1 MAHTVVGTAGHIDHG
16 KTQLVKALT
25 GIDTDRAP
33 EEKARGITI
42 DLGFAFMGDDIAIID
57 VPGHERF
64 VKTMVAGVSAIDV
77 ALMVIAA
84 DDGIMPQSREHLDI
98 LNLLGVNRGII
109 ALNKVDLVEEE
120 WLELVEDELGEFTRG
135 TFLEQ
140 APVVRV
146 SAQTGEG
153 VDALRARLL
162 AHASDTHIRR
172 ADAPF
177 RLSLDRA
184 FSVKG
189 FGLVGTG
196 TVVAG
201 AVQEGA
207 LVDILPS
214 GHSARV
220 RTIQRHGQKVRQ
232 AATGDRAAINLV
244 GIELDQVER
253 GDVLATAGLFERTSM
268 IDVRLELLASSPAP
282 LAQRTRVRL
291 HVGTA
296 EVLARVI
303 LLDCD
308 QLDPGERGLA
318 QLRLEKPLCVAWGDR
333 FVLRRY
339 SPALSIGGG
348 TVLDPHPHKHR
359 RADGATCKQLCSL
372 ESTDV
377 RAVLEAL
384 LRRDEDRLCAQRQ
397 LAATCAL
404 SISEVGAILAD
415 LHGSGHVL
423 LSGPSGDQ
431 TTLHADVV
439 SVWSD
444 RIASS
449 LADFHAEYP
458 LRDGLRREELRQR
471 SARYA
476 QSELFDWVLGQMEA
490 AGHVEIRGSVVCL
503 TGHSIE
509 FSEEENALR
518 QRVEER
524 VRTRDWTALQDSVG
538 LARSL
543 GISPSALDPVLG
555 ALQRLGVVIN
565 LEGGMLLHVD
575 IVAEARETL
584 CAHLEK
590 NAGVTV
596 SAYRAL
602 MDCNRKCAMALLVHF
617 DREGLTERRGD
628 LRVLSGQRP

>member
-25 GIDTDRAP
+25 GTDTDRAP

-42 DLGFAFMGDDIAIID
+42 DLGFAFMSDDIAIID

-77 ALMVIAA
+77 ALLVIAA

-98 LNLLGVNRGII
+98 LHLLGVNRGII
-109 ALNKVDLVEEE
+109 ALNKVDLVEDE
-120 WLELVEDELGEFTRG
+120 WLELVEYELVEFTRG
-135 TFLEQ
+135 TFLEK
-140 APVVRV
+140 ASIVRV

-153 VDALRARLL
+153 VDALRTRLL
-162 AHASDTHIRR
+162 AHASDTHVRR
-172 ADAPF
+172 VDAPF

-201 AVQEGA
+201 AVEQGA
-207 LVDILPS
+207 SVDILPS

-220 RTIQRHGQKVRQ
+220 RTIQQHGQTVKRAV
-232 AATGDRAAINLV
+232 AGDRAAINLV
-244 GIELDQVER
+244 GVELDQVER
-253 GDVLATAGLFERTSM
+253 GDVLATAGLFEQTSM
-268 IDVRLELLASSPAP
+268 VDVRLELLASSPAP
-282 LAQRTRVRL
+282 LSQRTRVRL

-308 QLDPGERGLA
+308 QLAPGEQGLA

-372 ESTDV
+372 ESTDL
-377 RAVLEAL
+377 RAVVEAL
-384 LRRDEDRLCAQRQ
+384 LRRDEDRLCTQRQ
-397 LAATCAL
+397 LVGTCAL
-404 SISEVGAILAD
+404 STSEVGAILAE
-415 LHGSGHVL
+415 LHASGRVL

-431 TTLHADVV
+431 TALHADLA
-439 SVWSD
+439 SLWLG

-490 AGHVEIRGSVVCL
+490 AGRVKIRGSVVCL
-503 TGHSIE
+503 IGHSIE

-524 VRTRDWTALQDSVG
+524 VRTRDWTELQDAEG

-543 GISPSALDPVLG
+543 GIRPSALDPVLG
-555 ALQRLGVVIN
+555 ALKCLGVVIN

-584 CAHLEK
+584 RTHLEEK
-590 NAGVTV
+590 VSVTV
-596 SAYRAL
+596 SAYRSL
-602 MDCNRKCAMALLVHF
+602 MGCNRKCAMALLVHF
-617 DREGLTERRGD
+617 DGEGLTERQGD

>member
-25 GIDTDRAP
+25 GTDTDRSP

-42 DLGFAFMGDDIAIID
+42 DLGFAFMSDDIAIID

-77 ALMVIAA
+77 ALLVIAA

-98 LNLLGVNRGII
+98 LHLLGVNRGII
-109 ALNKVDLVEEE
+109 ALNKVDLVEDE
-120 WLELVEDELGEFTRG
+120 WLELVEYELVEFTRG
-135 TFLEQ
+135 TFLEK
-140 APVVRV
+140 ASIVRV
-146 SAQTGEG
+146 SAHTGEG
-153 VDALRARLL
+153 VDALRTRLL
-162 AHASDTHIRR
+162 AHASDTHVRR
-172 ADAPF
+172 VDAPF

-201 AVQEGA
+201 AVEQGA
-207 LVDILPS
+207 SVDILPS

-220 RTIQRHGQKVRQ
+220 RTIQQHGQTVKRAV
-232 AATGDRAAINLV
+232 AGDRAAINLV
-244 GIELDQVER
+244 GVELDQVER
-253 GDVLATAGLFERTSM
+253 GDVLATAGLFEQTSM
-268 IDVRLELLASSPAP
+268 VDVRLELLASSPAP
-282 LAQRTRVRL
+282 LSQRTRVRL

-308 QLDPGERGLA
+308 QLAPGEQGLA

-377 RAVLEAL
+377 RVVVEAL
-384 LRRDEDRLCAQRQ
+384 LRRDEDRLCTQRQ
-397 LAATCAL
+397 LVGTCAL
-404 SISEVGAILAD
+404 STSEVGAILAE
-415 LHGSGHVL
+415 LHASGRVL

-431 TTLHADVV
+431 TALHADLA
-439 SVWSD
+439 SLWLG

-449 LADFHAEYP
+449 LADFHSEYP

-490 AGHVEIRGSVVCL
+490 AGRVKTRGSVVCL
-503 TGHSIE
+503 IGHSIE

-524 VRTRDWTALQDSVG
+524 VRTRDWTALQDAES

-543 GISPSALDPVLG
+543 GIRPSALDPVLG
-555 ALQRLGVVIN
+555 ALKCLGVVIN

-584 CAHLEK
+584 RTHLEEK
-590 NAGVTV
+590 VSVTV
-596 SAYRAL
+596 SAYRSL
-602 MDCNRKCAMALLVHF
+602 MGCNRKCAMALLVHF
-617 DREGLTERRGD
+617 DGEGLTERQGD

>member
-1 MAHTVVGTAGHIDHG
+1 MAHTVIGTAGHIDHG

-77 ALMVIAA
+77 ALLVIAA

-98 LNLLGVNRGII
+98 LNLLGVNRGVI

-220 RTIQRHGQKVRQ
+220 RTIQRHGQKVRH
-232 AATGDRAAINLV
+232 AAAGDRAAINLV
-244 GIELDQVER
+244 GIDLDQVER
-253 GDVLATAGLFERTSM
+253 GDVLATAGLFEQTSM

-308 QLDPGERGLA
+308 QLAPGERGLA

-377 RAVLEAL
+377 QAVLEAL

-404 SISEVGAILAD
+404 SISEVGAMLAE
-415 LHGSGHVL
+415 LHGSGRVM

-431 TTLHADVV
+431 TTLHADVA
-439 SVWSD
+439 SLWSD
-444 RIASS
+444 RIAST

-476 QSELFDWVLGQMEA
+476 QSELFDWVLGNMEV
-490 AGHVEIRGSVVCL
+490 AGRVEIRCSVVCL

-543 GISPSALDPVLG
+543 GITPSALNPVLG

-565 LEGGMLLHVD
+565 LE
-575 IVAEARETL
+575 
-584 CAHLEK
+584 
-590 NAGVTV
+590 
-596 SAYRAL
+596 
-602 MDCNRKCAMALLVHF
+602 
-617 DREGLTERRGD
+617 
-628 LRVLSGQRP
+628 LSLIHI